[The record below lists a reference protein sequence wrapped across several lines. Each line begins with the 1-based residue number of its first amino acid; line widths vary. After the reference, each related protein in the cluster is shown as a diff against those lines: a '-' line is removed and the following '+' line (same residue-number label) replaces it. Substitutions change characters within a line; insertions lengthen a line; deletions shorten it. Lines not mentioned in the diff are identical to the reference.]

1 MRMTRPV
8 APIRFETRSGLRLA
22 ADLAGPDDGPLV
34 VFAHGGGQTRA
45 SWRRPFAEIAMRG
58 YRAVSLDARGHGES
72 DWAPDGDYGLE
83 ALAGDL
89 ADVLDALAAP
99 AVLVG
104 ASLGGLSSLTLAGS
118 NRAAQVRGL
127 VLVDVTPRLNPEG
140 VERIT
145 AFMRANPNGFASLD
159 AVADA
164 VAVYNPHRPRPQDPS
179 GLRRNLRERDGR
191 FYWHWDPAF
200 LTSTHRPDPGPA
212 EAALYAA
219 ARRVIVPTLL
229 VRGRESDL
237 VRPEEAM
244 HFQALMP
251 HADYVDVAGA
261 GHMVAGDDN
270 DAFASAV
277 FAFLE
282 RLAE

>member
-1 MRMTRPV
+1 MGKRH
-8 APIRFETRSGLRLA
+8 FQTRSGLTLA
-22 ADLAGPDDGPLV
+22 ADVAGPESGPLV
-34 VFAHGGGQTRA
+34 VFSHGGGQTRA

-89 ADVLDALAAP
+89 ADVLEALAVP

-118 NRAAQVRGL
+118 DRAAHVRAL
-127 VLVDVTPRLNPEG
+127 VLVDVTPRLNPDG

-145 AFMRANPNGFASLD
+145 AFMSAHPNGFPDLD

-164 VAVYNPHRPRPQDPS
+164 VAAYNPHRPRPQDPS
-179 GLRRNLRERDGR
+179 GLRRNLREKDGR
-191 FYWHWDPAF
+191 LFWHWDPAF
-200 LTSTHRPDPGPA
+200 LMSARRPDPGPA
-212 EAALYAA
+212 QTALDAA
-219 ARRVIVPTLL
+219 ARRVDVPTLL
-229 VRGRESDL
+229 VRGRLSDL
-237 VRPEEAM
+237 VRPEEAA

-251 HADYVDVAGA
+251 RAAFVDVAGA

-270 DAFASAV
+270 DAFAAAV